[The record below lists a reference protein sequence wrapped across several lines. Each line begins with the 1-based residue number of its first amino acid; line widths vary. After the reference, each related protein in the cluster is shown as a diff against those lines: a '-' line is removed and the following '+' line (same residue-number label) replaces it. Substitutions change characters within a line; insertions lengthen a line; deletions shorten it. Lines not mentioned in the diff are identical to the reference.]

1 MGERPLRQHYGGVA
15 TAVDDR
21 LGVPVDEWHRH
32 RARLLDRLR
41 ALPGAEWSG
50 PTRCTAWSVFD
61 VVAHLTSA
69 DQFWVFTLGAARSG
83 TEPARALTG
92 FDPSSSLE
100 PFVAGMRGMEIEA
113 LLATIEASTAAVDE
127 AIAGFTDHDW
137 ASAGESPL
145 GHLDARFLFAHCFW
159 DSWLH
164 ERDIFVPRDPPPIRT
179 DELAAV
185 TWWTL
190 LVAGLQGGLLDDP
203 GAVAPG
209 PDAAI
214 DETVRFD
221 ELPGLALRV
230 RIDSGVRIDRVDPA
244 SAAAAGSA
252 LALVEHFAGR
262 APADGL
268 ELPAALAAQ
277 CTRAAA
283 IL

>member
-15 TAVDDR
+15 TAVDAS

-32 RARLLDRLR
+32 RDRFLGRLR
-41 ALPGAEWSG
+41 ALPVAEWSG
-50 PTRCTAWSVFD
+50 QTRCTEWSVFD

-69 DQFWVFTLGAARSG
+69 DRFWVFTLGAARSG
-83 TEPARALTG
+83 VEPARVLDG

-100 PFVAGMRGMEIEA
+100 PFVDGMRGMQVDT
-113 LLATIEASTAAVDE
+113 LLATIEASTVAVDE
-127 AIAGFTDHDW
+127 AVAEFTDADW
-137 ASAGESPL
+137 TNPGESPL

-164 ERDIFVPRDPPPIRT
+164 ERDIFLPRGPSAVET
-179 DELAAV
+179 DELASL
-185 TWWTL
+185 TWWSL
-190 LVAGLQGGLLDDP
+190 LIAGLQGGLLDDA

-209 PDAAI
+209 PDTAI

-221 ELPGLALRV
+221 ELPDLALRV
-230 RIDSGVRIDRVDPA
+230 RVDTGVRIDRVDPE
-244 SAAAAGSA
+244 AATPAGSA

-262 APADGL
+262 APDDGL
-268 ELPAALAAQ
+268 ELPGPLAAQ